1 MKNFAK
7 ENRSQLLIA
16 AAVALVVVAA
26 GVVWM
31 SVSAAGFFSA
41 VEPES
46 ATLATNARSV
56 DDSTASGGKAIQ
68 FNAPVDTTPT
78 TPTTPATPSAGSC
91 TNAIHTPGGPDGTGG
106 CWPGLQNTGVPDGTT
121 LTAYTGSCVI
131 QTNTVIDKKDVN
143 QKCTELI
150 VRNGA
155 KLTVTNSKTPR
166 IESTNEGNL
175 GSVEISY
182 SNIDAPGWV
191 EGSLWGYNLSADYVE
206 ITGGQHN
213 FHCNNNCKVTNSYLH
228 KQHNP
233 NGGSYHNNAFISN
246 GGENMTITH
255 NTLHCDAILN
265 STDGG
270 CSGDLS
276 LFGDFDPIRNVTI
289 DKNLFMANNSS
300 ISYCLYAG
308 TQPGKPYPNASGIVV
323 RDNIFQRGANKK
335 CGVYGPV
342 SSFLATAPGN
352 VWSNNRWDDGTV
364 LNSAM

>member
-1 MKNFAK
+1 MKNFMK
-7 ENRSQLLIA
+7 ENRLQLTIA
-16 AAVALVVVAA
+16 AVVALVVI
-26 GVVWM
+26 GGGLVWLT
-31 SVSAAGFFSA
+31 VNAAGFFSA

-46 ATLATNARSV
+46 SVLATNATSV
-56 DDSTASGGKAIQ
+56 DDATASGGKAIQ
-68 FNAPVDTTPT
+68 FNAPATTTPT
-78 TPTTPATPSAGSC
+78 PPTTGPCP
-91 TNAIHTPGGPDGTGG
+91 NALHTPGGSDGMGG
-106 CWPGLQNTGVPDGTT
+106 CWPGLHNTGVPDGTV

-143 QKCTELI
+143 QRCTELI

-166 IESTNEGNL
+166 IESTSEGNL

-191 EGSLWGYNLSADYVE
+191 EGALWGYNLSADYVE

-213 FHCNNNCKVTNSYLH
+213 YHCNNNCKVTNSYLH

-246 GGENMTITH
+246 GGENMNITH
-255 NTLHCDAILN
+255 NSLHCDAILN

-276 LFGDFDPIRNVTI
+276 LFGDFDPIKNVTI
-289 DKNLFMANNSS
+289 DKNLLMANNSS

-323 RDNIFQRGANKK
+323 RDNVFQRGANKR

-342 SSFLATAPGN
+342 SSFQPSAAGN
-352 VWSNNRWDDGTV
+352 IWTNNKWDDGTV
-364 LNSAM
+364 LNSSM